1 MTDDELIRLVV
12 ESNARSIQAMQAMIE
27 QRTTDRPNQEARAIE
42 HELLIARLEDL
53 AVRLHVVIPIKR
65 DRKSVV

>member
-65 DRKSVV
+65 L